1 MTPAENILKLFEA
14 FPEAEAAAL
23 GGSRATGKAD
33 ESSDYDVYV
42 YVTADI
48 SEESRRKAFEPFCAV
63 MEIGN
68 RFWEQEDNLK
78 LSDGVYMDI
87 IYRSLDEF
95 AGQVAEVVEGHSAHN
110 GYTTCMWHNLMTSR
124 ILFDRSSR
132 LEAAKKRFDVPYP
145 DALMKNIIRRN
156 MLLIKGSLADY
167 SSQIGKACG
176 REDRNSVNHRVA
188 EFMASYFDVI
198 FALNRMKHPGEKR
211 LLSICAGE
219 CKILPQNFEKNINS
233 LFDLMGISDFASIP
247 VKINE
252 IAAELEKTV
261 SANK

>member
-1 MTPAENILKLFEA
+1 MTPAENILKLLEA

-23 GGSRATGKAD
+23 GGSRATGKSD

-48 SEESRRKAFEPFCAV
+48 SEDARRKVFEPFCAV

-68 RFWEQEDNLK
+68 RFWEYEDNLK
-78 LSDGVYMDI
+78 LSDGIYMDI

-95 AGQVAEVVEGHSAHN
+95 TAQVAEVAERHSAHN

-124 ILFDRSSR
+124 IIFDRDGR
-132 LEAAKKRFDVPYP
+132 LGEAKRRFDVPYP
-145 DALMKNIIRRN
+145 DELRENIIRRN
-156 MLLIKGSLADY
+156 MLLIRGSLADY
-167 SSQIGKACG
+167 SSQIEKACG
-176 REDRNSVNHRVA
+176 RRDRNSVNHRVS

-198 FALNRMKHPGEKR
+198 FAMNRMKHPGEKR

-219 CKILPQNFEKNINS
+219 CRILPNDFEQNINS
-233 LFDLMGISDFASIP
+233 LFDMMGTSDFDRILHQIKTLA
-247 VKINE
+247 E
-252 IAAELEKTV
+252 ELEKTV